1 MIPIVCRR
9 IVIFASIIP
18 AVAQSEPRPD
28 AAVLS
33 AFGDAVRARRIET
46 GLSQEALAA
55 ECDLHR
61 TYVGGIERGER
72 NPGYANLLRI
82 AAALD
87 TPLSAIVARAE
98 RLRAERG

>member
-72 NPGYANLLRI
+72 NVGLINIVRI
-82 AAALD
+82 ARALD
-87 TPLSAIVARAE
+87 TTAAELLASAR
-98 RLRAERG
+98 